1 MCSEYHVRLETEH
14 VLVVTVYHSWNE
26 AEEYQAILR
35 TQIHTSINQ
44 EMDRCTDLASPDH
57 NLSRFILT
65 LIHRDNTLVAEPFLE
80 ECKA

>member
-35 TQIHTSINQ
+35 AQIHTSIKQ
-44 EMDRCTDLASPDH
+44 EMDRSTDLAVPDH
-57 NLSRFILT
+57 VLSWFVLA